1 MRPSGYIVGSAAS
14 TACNL
19 DTLSFCAP
27 KSSSVVGS
35 GNAGICVGVGVGV
48 GVGAG
53 PATLSTVAVTEPDVV
68 LFPAASLATAV
79 RTRRP
84 SSTVAVFH
92 EMEYG
97 EEVSSDPTSTPSTL
111 NCTPLT
117 PISSDAVADIFTIP
131 ETVAPFDGSVIET
144 VGAMVSEEVVTPP
157 PEGADAGVTPPPPP
171 PVQVAPMLTA

>member
-35 GNAGICVGVGVGV
+35 GNAGICV

-97 EEVSSDPTSTPSTL
+97 EEVSSHPPPTPSSF